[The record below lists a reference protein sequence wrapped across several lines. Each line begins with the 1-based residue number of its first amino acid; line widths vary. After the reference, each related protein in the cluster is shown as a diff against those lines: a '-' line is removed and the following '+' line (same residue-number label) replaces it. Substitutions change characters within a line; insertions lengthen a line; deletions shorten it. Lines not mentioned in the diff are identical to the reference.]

1 MDDPTETI
9 QVDDTGYSEDELI
22 PVSALQHTMYC
33 HRQVALIHVEQSWA
47 DNRYTAEGQVLHQR
61 VDLEHHES
69 RKSYRTEYAMA
80 IRSLRFGLIGKA
92 DVVEFEETQ
101 DGSLDIV
108 RPVEFKRGRTKP
120 SDVDRV
126 QLCAQALCLEEM
138 LGVTIGTGQF
148 YYLQEHRRSSVDFDE
163 ELRRHTIETIETTR
177 QIVTSDSTPQA
188 VYESAKCDRC
198 SLYQICMPRAVD
210 RGGKRVDRYVNAQ
223 IRALLK
229 EAGE

>member
-1 MDDPTETI
+1 M
-9 QVDDTGYSEDELI
+9 
-22 PVSALQHTMYC
+22 
-33 HRQVALIHVEQSWA
+33 
-47 DNRYTAEGQVLHQR
+47 
-61 VDLEHHES
+61 S
-69 RKSYRTEYAMA
+69 R
-80 IRSLRFGLIGKA
+80 GKA

-101 DGSLDIV
+101 AGSLDIV

-148 YYLQEHRRSSVDFDE
+148 YYLQEHRRSSVEFDE
-163 ELRRHTIETIETTR
+163 RLRRDTIETIETTR
-177 QIVTSDSTPQA
+177 QIVTSDSTPPA

-198 SLYQICMPRAVD
+198 SPYQICMPRAVD

-223 IRALLK
+223 VRALLK